1 MDQLERLM
9 MVANGNELAQSSSQ
23 TMQVPACSSAQR
35 ISRVRGQEP
44 DHHQALIALLLMP
57 GAE

>member
-23 TMQVPACSSAQR
+23 TMQVAGHLSWN
-35 ISRVRGQEP
+35 SRMHAP
-44 DHHQALIALLLMP
+44 
-57 GAE
+57 